1 MRRLNRNRLVALA
14 AVIGVSALAFAGCT
28 QDQGNGQEQANKIK
42 QENYD
47 ALIAKQL
54 PHKMAYSPSINT
66 INAWIDDWGKEPGKL
81 AYVYLRNMNGDVIG
95 YYIFNGPPITNC
107 AALTPTYKLIKS
119 DNGNISVPAP
129 GMDGVYYSGGQC
141 GLYYG
146 IDAVSKTTIAF
157 TVDAAQSM
165 TYFGQPLPVD
175 APPLGVATL
184 EKVK

>member
-66 INAWIDDWGKEPGKL
+66 IK
-81 AYVYLRNMNGDVIG
+81 IG
-95 YYIFNGPPITNC
+95 R
-107 AALTPTYKLIKS
+107 AH
-119 DNGNISVPAP
+119 V
-129 GMDGVYYSGGQC
+129 
-141 GLYYG
+141 
-146 IDAVSKTTIAF
+146 
-157 TVDAAQSM
+157 
-165 TYFGQPLPVD
+165 
-175 APPLGVATL
+175 
-184 EKVK
+184 